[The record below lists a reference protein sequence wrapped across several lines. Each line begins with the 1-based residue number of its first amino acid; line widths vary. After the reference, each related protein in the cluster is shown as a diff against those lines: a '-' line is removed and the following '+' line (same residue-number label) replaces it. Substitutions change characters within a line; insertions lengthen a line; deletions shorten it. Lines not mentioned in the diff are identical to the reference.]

1 MFKEDLCNVQ
11 KIITIYLKNVYE
23 EHETWLG

>member
-11 KIITIYLKNVYE
+11 KIITIYWKNVYE
-23 EHETWLG
+23 EHEIGLG